1 MEHWTP
7 VFVGLGSNLDE
18 PVRQVQAAFAA
29 LSELEQCR
37 LLARSPLYRS
47 APMGPQDQPWFVNG
61 VAGLLTLLDPQRLL
75 DTLQTLER
83 RFGRRRVNER
93 WGPRILDL
101 DLLLFGQQV
110 IDDER
115 LVIPH
120 PGLTERNFVVYPL
133 LRIAPDLRLP
143 DGRRLADIRDQLGS
157 DGLEEIMTADLDGDR
172 PN

>member
-7 VFVGLGSNLDE
+7 VFIGLGSNLDE
-18 PVRQVQAAFAA
+18 PVRQIQAAFGA
-29 LSELEQCR
+29 LSGLEQCR
-37 LLARSPLYRS
+37 LLSRSPLFRS
-47 APMGPQDQPWFVNG
+47 APMGPQDQPWYVNA
-61 VAGLLTLLDPQRLL
+61 VAGLLTRLDPHRLL

-83 RFGRRRVNER
+83 RFGRRSVRER
-93 WGPRILDL
+93 WGPRTLDL

-133 LRIAPDLRLP
+133 LRIAPDLTLP

-157 DGLEEIMTADLDGDR
+157 DGLEEIMTIDCDGDR